1 MIIPS
6 YKWLA
11 VLSFISVTSGVVFL
25 FIIGALT
32 LILTNQLD
40 EKKVLY
46 EELSHAKIIVTLQY
60 EEITRLREECE

>member
-11 VLSFISVTSGVVFL
+11 ALSFISVTSGVVFL